1 MSIQTTKLYKSI
13 ISDDI
18 DQIVLHLLNYVR
30 GGGDMNICD
39 SVTGETFIHHV
50 INHVHRFM
58 DPKTVSLLYL
68 LACKPIDL
76 NAQDCNGDTALHKV
90 VRKNGAYRAMVAL
103 IRCGGSMDVKNK
115 KGYTPEDI
123 LLKEKPAGWETMLH
137 WYRKFKPGLYA
148 ALVAPNPD
156 KRVIERLLKSWCR
169 VTVFK
174 NGKVTNLK
182 CLAHAKTG
190 QLDIVYL
197 LEKYENTIEFALGV
211 MAAVQ
216 RLCGMWKDL
225 GFDSS
230 TVDVNCKD
238 HSHQFCFPD
247 CPEEPRPLVAAVWEK
262 DVWEVLDFVMT
273 FRPDTNVLYAPISD
287 PQLTPN
293 PLFFHLFSGPGQP
306 SDERIIHLVLKNSDM
321 TARGRQGGTIL
332 LTAMTYDQPEH
343 MIKALFDYGANV
355 ASRARCGRTVRDI
368 IQGMGKQNYV
378 QMIDDHVIDI
388 IKTCNIERLETLI
401 LQAYDHILD
410 ITDEKGRNALQLA
423 RKQGSKQ
430 LVTILQN
437 IVATQEHAKK
447 VFLAIDRGNKAM
459 VKKLLTKKYV
469 NALDR
474 CSRTVLHHALL
485 HRHGDI
491 VRNLLDEYPQLV
503 NKFDCMGRT
512 PLHYAMLFMD
522 QDTIDFLLKKG
533 ANINAKDTQGLTPRD
548 YSKNECSPHEFQVRQ
563 ADVEDFDLEIF
574 LGMTNFF
581 ETFYHA
587 CRIGD
592 LATVKNLTLGLKE
605 HHAQHR
611 FSNALFDCVDNG
623 QLAVAEFLVKNGF
636 TTDVWKQYEDCDPDD
651 PMCSMMECSHAVVSL
666 RQRAVNVDAKD
677 IVKLIDNV
685 ASGKVK
691 ALNSSAVY
699 HCEIV
704 RA

>member
-1 MSIQTTKLYKSI
+1 MSLQTTKLYKSI
-13 ISDDI
+13 INDDL
-18 DQIVLHLLNYVR
+18 DQIVLQMLNYVR
-30 GGGDMNICD
+30 GGGDMNVCD
-39 SVTGETFIHHV
+39 GVTGETFMHHV
-50 INHVHRFM
+50 INHVHKFM

-76 NAQDCNGDTALHKV
+76 NAQDSDGNTALHKV
-90 VRKNGAYRAMVAL
+90 VRKKGAYRAMVAL

-115 KGYTPEDI
+115 KGHTPEDI
-123 LLKEKPAGWETMLH
+123 LLKEKPGGWEEMLH
-137 WYRKFKPGLYA
+137 WYRKFKPGLWA
-148 ALVAPNPD
+148 AVFAPNPD

-174 NGKVTNLK
+174 NGKVTNMK
-182 CLAHAKTG
+182 CLAHAKAG

-225 GFDSS
+225 GFDRN
-230 TVDVNCKD
+230 TVDVNTKD
-238 HSHQFCFPD
+238 HSYQFSYPD
-247 CPEEPRPLVAAVWEK
+247 FPEEPQPLLAAAWEK
-262 DVWEVLDFVMT
+262 DVFEVLEFVMT
-273 FRPDTNVLYAPISD
+273 FKPDTNVLYAPISD
-287 PQLTPN
+287 PQMSPN
-293 PLFFHLFSGPGQP
+293 PLFFHMFSGPGGP
-306 SDERIIHLVLKNSDM
+306 KDERIVHCVLKNSDL
-321 TARGRQGGTIL
+321 TARGRQGGTVL
-332 LTAMTYDQPEH
+332 LTAITSDQPEH
-343 MIKALFDYGANV
+343 IIRALFDYGVNV

-368 IQGMGKQNYV
+368 AQGMGKSNYV

-388 IKTCNIERLETLI
+388 INTCNIERLDTMI

-423 RKQGSKQ
+423 RKQDSKQ

-437 IVATQEHAKK
+437 IVATQDHAKK
-447 VFLAIDRGNKAM
+447 VFLAIDRGNKPM
-459 VKKLLTKKYV
+459 VKKLLTKKYA

-485 HRHGDI
+485 HRQADI
-491 VRNLLDEYPQLV
+491 VRTLLEDYPQLI

-512 PLHYAMLFMD
+512 PLHYANLFMD

-533 ANINAKDTQGLTPRD
+533 ANENTKDTQGLTPRD
-548 YSKNECSPHEFQVRQ
+548 YSKIACSPHEFQVRQ
-563 ADVEDFDLEIF
+563 ADVQDFDLEIF

-581 ETFYHA
+581 DTFYHA
-587 CRIGD
+587 CRTGD
-592 LATVKNLTLGLKE
+592 LATVKNLTLGLNE
-605 HHAQHR
+605 HGAQHR
-611 FSNALFDCVDNG
+611 FSNALFDCLDHR
-623 QLAVAEFLVKNGF
+623 QYKVAEFLVKNGF
-636 TTDVWKQYEDCDPDD
+636 STDVWKQYEECDPDD
-651 PMCSMMECSHAVVSL
+651 PMCSMMECSHTVVTL
-666 RQRAVNVDAKD
+666 RQRAVNVGAKD

-691 ALNSSAVY
+691 TLKPSTVF

-704 RA
+704 RV